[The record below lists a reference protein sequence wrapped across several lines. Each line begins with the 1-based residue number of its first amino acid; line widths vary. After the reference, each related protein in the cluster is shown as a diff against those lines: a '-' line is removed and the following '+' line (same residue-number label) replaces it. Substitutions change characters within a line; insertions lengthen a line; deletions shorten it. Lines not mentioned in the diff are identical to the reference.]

1 MGLFPWKVSMEF
13 FVVAIYATTQMP
25 GSLSLSTE
33 IFRKN
38 GDFCVSLT
46 STENLV
52 VQYYFVFWFY
62 R

>member
-1 MGLFPWKVSMEF
+1 MEF

-52 VQYYFVFWFY
+52 VQYYFLFWFY